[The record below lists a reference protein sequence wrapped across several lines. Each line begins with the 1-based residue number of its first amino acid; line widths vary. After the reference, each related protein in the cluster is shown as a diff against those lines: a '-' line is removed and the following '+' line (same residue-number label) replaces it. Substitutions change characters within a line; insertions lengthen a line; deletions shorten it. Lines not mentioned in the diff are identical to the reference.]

1 MKKNRIGLKIFLLA
15 VAEICLV
22 LLILFLTMMIDQR
35 ICAALFSLCIV
46 IAAFFATWCI
56 TKPATKKRVLISSGC
71 LTAAA
76 AVALCAVGGVI
87 LYDASLIINERAYY
101 DENYRDENQ
110 PFTDGVY
117 KLEGAEVMFSEK
129 NAPVIA
135 VNDASL
141 YPLAASIINSFYS
154 RTAFENCIDD
164 YFISAFSPALVLEGN
179 VDAVAV
185 VYEEELDMF
194 DGYEVTA
201 IPIAADAIVIYS
213 QSGTSVKSLT
223 RDCLAGIFTGKITDW
238 SQIGGEKHEIKAYAQ
253 NVFQTSGRMLA
264 GYLDTQLSGYVTETY
279 FVVNHFSFNQRPAAY
294 RNVDGA
300 VGFALMS
307 QIDERFKNT
316 AKIDVEGVSA
326 TFDTVADRSYPI
338 TSAVYAVT
346 REDAGENA
354 RRLVELLTAESS
366 ARLYTA
372 NGFAAA

>member
-46 IAAFFATWCI
+46 IAAYFATWCI
-56 TKPATKKRVLISSGC
+56 TEPAAKKRVLISAGC

-76 AVALCAVGGVI
+76 AVALCAVGVVI

-164 YFISAFSPALVLEGN
+164 YFISAFSPALVLEEN

-223 RDCLAGIFTGKITDW
+223 RDRLAGIFTGKIIDW

-253 NVFQTSGRMLA
+253 NVFQTSGRMLV

-307 QIDERFKNT
+307 QIDER
-316 AKIDVEGVSA
+316 
-326 TFDTVADRSYPI
+326 
-338 TSAVYAVT
+338 
-346 REDAGENA
+346 
-354 RRLVELLTAESS
+354 
-366 ARLYTA
+366 
-372 NGFAAA
+372 